1 MSEPIACP
9 ADHPND
15 CDYDSE
21 CQGEAIKC
29 CQGGC
34 GYFTCMAAE
43 AAEAVGVTESIEKEP
58 ETTAGETTSTEEIPQ
73 EV

>member
-1 MSEPIACP
+1 
-9 ADHPND
+9 
-15 CDYDSE
+15 
-21 CQGEAIKC
+21 
-29 CQGGC
+29 
-34 GYFTCMAAE
+34 MAAE